1 MNSLVRKLV
10 ALVVAFSFVF
20 GQVIPAQAEIQGSD
34 YVGSTTSHDRGLTIT
49 QVPTIDAKYGILCD
63 ADGNVLWARSSNEK
77 AAMAS
82 ITKVMTA
89 VVTLENA
96 DLDATFT
103 VSANAAS
110 VGESSAGLQAGNT
123 VSVKALLQGLLIH
136 SGNDAAVTLAE
147 GVAGSVD
154 AFVEMMNAKA
164 QELSMDN
171 THYMNPHGLDM
182 DGHYTSA
189 ADISIL
195 TRYAMTNKTFRK
207 IVGTKKVTLQYGTS
221 THTFSSTNSLLNTW
235 KYCIGVKTGY
245 TGNAGYCLAS
255 AAKKDGVELYAV
267 VLGCSDEGQR
277 FTDSYRLLKWGFDH
291 YRYYQLAGESDDL
304 LDAPV
309 SAFLNRTVP
318 AGVEQDT
325 GTMLLDYDGDIS
337 VDVALL
343 DLPDGVEKGGRVGTI
358 TWRQGEKVIAS
369 APLVAKERVGKPF
382 VFTRVWTAL
391 IRLVGCFTG
400 DDCVADPDLH
410 VQTISVER
418 ANPNG
423 ETIDEG
429 FESKIR
435 ANAAKNA

>member
-1 MNSLVRKLV
+1 MNVLIRKLV
-10 ALVVAFSFVF
+10 AAAVAAVF
-20 GQVIPAQAEIQGSD
+20 FIAQAIPAYAEFHGSD
-34 YVGSTTSHDRGLTIT
+34 YVGSTTVTDRNLTIT
-49 QVPTIDAKYGILCD
+49 QVPNIDAKYGILCD
-63 ADGNVLWARSSNEK
+63 ADGNVLWSRSSNEK

-89 VVTLENA
+89 VVTLEHA
-96 DLDATFT
+96 DLNDVYT

-136 SGNDAAVTLAE
+136 SGNDAAITLAE

-171 THYMNPHGLDM
+171 THYMNPHGLDT

-189 ADISIL
+189 ADISVL
-195 TRYAMTNKTFRK
+195 TRYAMTDKTFRK
-207 IVGTKKVTLQYGTS
+207 IVGTKRVTLQYGNS

-277 FTDSYRLLKWGFDH
+277 FTDSYRLLSWGFEH

-309 SAFLNRTVP
+309 SAFLNRTVA

-325 GTMLLDYDGDIS
+325 GTMLLDYDGDVS

-358 TWRQGEKVIAS
+358 TWRQGEKVLMS
-369 APLVAKERVGKPF
+369 APLVAKETVGKPF
-382 VFTRVWTAL
+382 VFTRVWTA
-391 IRLVGCFTG
+391 INRLVGWFMG
-400 DDCVADPDLH
+400 DDCVADANLH
-410 VQTISVER
+410 VQTIAVEQ
-418 ANPNG
+418 ASPNG
-423 ETIDEG
+423 ETIDEA